1 MGYLVPAFIPHGEIL
16 KGILYQASP
25 TDLFNKAI

>member
-1 MGYLVPAFIPHGEIL
+1 MEYLVPAYIANGEIL

-25 TDLFNKAI
+25 TDLFHKAK